1 MLIKQKIIALLAAA
15 GLVLLAPISV
25 HAESASNDNTSDSI
39 DFQSWNNVTAIGKF
53 ETLGITNPKL
63 ANFRWWM
70 EGQGRFGNDGT
81 RFSQAIVR
89 PGLGYQ
95 VNRTTQ
101 VWLGYAWAPTSAPF
115 AGTSFDEQ
123 RIWQQLSWAD
133 RFKIGPFNPTFA
145 LRTRFEERWVE
156 QWKDPSGDT
165 GYRFRQ
171 LARVLIPVPQAPNF
185 GLVLANEI
193 FVHMNNAW
201 GASGPHSGFDQ
212 NRAFAGGAYTIN
224 KFARAEI
231 GYMNQTLNRFNNTN
245 LMDHILSTNLFL
257 NF

>member
-25 HAESASNDNTSDSI
+25 HAESASNDNSNDGI
-39 DFQSWNNVTAIGKF
+39 DFQSWNNITAIGKF
-53 ETLGITNPKL
+53 DSLGITNPKL

-101 VWLGYAWAPTSAPF
+101 VWLGYAWAPTTAPF
-115 AGTSFDEQ
+115 ASTSFDEQ
-123 RIWQQLSWAD
+123 RMWQQVSWAD

-145 LRTRFEERWVE
+145 LRTRFEERWAE
-156 QWKDPSGDT
+156 AWKSPSGDT

-171 LARVLIPVPQAPNF
+171 LARVLIPLPQAPNF
-185 GLVLANEI
+185 GLVLADEI
-193 FVHMNNAW
+193 FVHMNAADW
-201 GASGPHSGFDQ
+201 GPRSGFDQ
-212 NRAFAGGAYTIN
+212 NRAFAGGAYTFN

-231 GYMNQTLNRFNNTN
+231 GYMNQTLNRMNNSHN